1 MVCWFLGSRFYKGKI
16 KASARLGCNQQM
28 LTRVCLQGHSG
39 NCQVQF
45 CGAAG
50 PRLPLPCW
58 LSPGASLCSQ
68 MMLTFCLMPSMGSRY
83 QRQVEGPPLQ
93 VFLLPLLTSAG
104 KTSPL
109 LKAHEIRPPHPL
121 PSIPKNLPIFR
132 SLTLIIPAKSLL
144 PSPSFGNPQELLQF

>member
-1 MVCWFLGSRFYKGKI
+1 
-16 KASARLGCNQQM
+16 
-28 LTRVCLQGHSG
+28 
-39 NCQVQF
+39 
-45 CGAAG
+45 
-50 PRLPLPCW
+50 
-58 LSPGASLCSQ
+58 
-68 MMLTFCLMPSMGSRY
+68 MGSRY
-83 QRQVEGPPLQ
+83 QQQVEGPPLQ

-109 LKAHEIRPPHPL
+109 LKAHEIKPPHPL